1 MATVRKRTTKP
12 RSAPAVT
19 RTGTVTTAARHGTPH
34 AGAAPIDDPETAA
47 ALKLWLTMSRAFQS
61 VAELSR
67 MDILRQE
74 LNPAEFA
81 ILEAL
86 YHKGPLLL
94 GDVQRKVLVSSGG
107 TTFLV
112 DRLEKRGLVERQS
125 CPNDRR
131 ARYAALTRDGQVMMK
146 KVFPVHARAMKEA
159 MAGLSP
165 SEQKIATG
173 FLKRLGLAAASLAAA
188 NPQCREGI
196 GGD

>member
-1 MATVRKRTTKP
+1 MATTNKRSTKP
-12 RSAPAVT
+12 RKAP
-19 RTGTVTTAARHGTPH
+19 GTVTRHLPPLS
-34 AGAAPIDDPETAA
+34 GAAPIDDPETTT
-47 ALKLWLTMSRAFQS
+47 ALKLWLTMSRAYQS
-61 VAELSR
+61 AAELSR
-67 MDILRQE
+67 MDIARQE

-131 ARYAALTRDGQVMMK
+131 ARYAALTREGQAMMK
-146 KVFPVHARAMKEA
+146 KTFPLHAKAMKEA
-159 MAGLSP
+159 MAGLS
-165 SEQKIATG
+165 SAEQKVVTG
-173 FLKRLGLAAASLAAA
+173 YLKRLGLAAAAIASA

-196 GGD
+196 GHDAK

>member
-1 MATVRKRTTKP
+1 MATTRKRSIKP
-12 RSAPAVT
+12 RKVPGPITRNQAPST
-19 RTGTVTTAARHGTPH
+19 
-34 AGAAPIDDPETAA
+34 GAAPVDDPETAA
-47 ALKLWLTMSRAFQS
+47 ALKLWLTMSRAYQS
-61 VAELSR
+61 AAELSR
-67 MDILRQE
+67 MDIARQE

-131 ARYAALTRDGQVMMK
+131 ARYAALTRDGQAMMK
-146 KVFPVHARAMKEA
+146 KVFPLHATAMKEA
-159 MAGLSP
+159 MAGLSTA
-165 SEQKIATG
+165 EQKVVTG
-173 FLKRLGLAAASLAAA
+173 YLRRLGLAAAAVAAA
-188 NPQCREGI
+188 NPKCREGI

>member
-1 MATVRKRTTKP
+1 MATTRKRSAKP
-12 RSAPAVT
+12 RKAP
-19 RTGTVTTAARHGTPH
+19 GTVSRHQSPVG
-34 AGAAPIDDPETAA
+34 GAPPIDDPETAT
-47 ALKLWLTMSRAFQS
+47 ALKLWLTLSRAYQS
-61 VAELSR
+61 TAELSR
-67 MDILRQE
+67 MDIARQE

-131 ARYAALTRDGQVMMK
+131 ARYATLTRDGQAMMK
-146 KVFPVHARAMKEA
+146 KVFPVHAKAMKDA
-159 MAGLSP
+159 MAGLSAP
-165 SEQKIATG
+165 EQKIVTG
-173 FLKRLGLAAASLAAA
+173 FLKRLGLAAAAKAAE
-188 NPQCREGI
+188 NPACREGI
-196 GGD
+196 ASD